1 MSLNRGTQAIAD
13 SADVLLMSTAEH
25 APEAWPDYII
35 VPETV
40 SEPVRRSFPVA
51 HAAAP
56 PVSPGAGSVLAAMA
70 IVLGLAAAAVWLV
83 GIPLLTKP
91 APVHRGCEVI
101 VLQSGKTKCVK
112 NPRAAWKASGQKNP
126 RKP

>member
-1 MSLNRGTQAIAD
+1 
-13 SADVLLMSTAEH
+13 MSTAGH
-25 APEAWPDYII
+25 VPEAWPDYII

-40 SEPVRRSFPVA
+40 SEPVRRAFPVA

-56 PVSPGAGSVLAAMA
+56 PVSSGAGSVLAAMV
-70 IVLGLAAAAVWLV
+70 IVLGLAAAAAWFIGV
-83 GIPLLTKP
+83 PLLTKP

-112 NPRAAWKASGQKNP
+112 NPRGAWKANGLN
-126 RKP
+126 KPPKR

>member
-1 MSLNRGTQAIAD
+1 
-13 SADVLLMSTAEH
+13 MSTAEH
-25 APEAWPDYII
+25 ATEAWPDYII

-40 SEPVRRSFPVA
+40 SEPVRRAFPA
-51 HAAAP
+51 AYAAP
-56 PVSPGAGSVLAAMA
+56 QPVSPGAGSVLAAMA
-70 IVLGLAAAAVWLV
+70 IVLGLAAAATWLV
-83 GIPLLTKP
+83 GMPLLTKP

-112 NPRAAWKASGQKNP
+112 NPRAAWKASGQKKP